1 MSKQIQ
7 KLLASQNL
15 ASGMKVIAI
24 VGFTDSYTPMG
35 PQQADWIKLNFDKAV
50 AKVRRTGEEV
60 SLPVNQVKVSDHLL
74 RLEHLELTG
83 KDFVVHSGN
92 FGEELESNGLTLVIA
107 ETEAKSDSA
116 KEMVYREK
124 VKTINRILEKID
136 LGRTLNHQAT
146 QELEHTFEAI
156 RNEKVNLD
164 TVNRQVDVILADH
177 GLEVLK
183 LISLLEQNDNAY
195 QHSIELGAMFHSM
208 YFDYIA
214 RIGVHPSGLSTRRE
228 VFLGAFVH
236 DFGMAKVPKDIYESK
251 DKFDKGSPEWN
262 LIRQHPQE
270 GAKMLE
276 KIGMPPVIVNMALYH
291 HVKFDSSLA
300 SSYPEKLLFKNASTE
315 SRLLS
320 LLDVFQGLTGRRNY
334 AKTWSPPAAMRF
346 MEALVGSEFEEKS
359 WSVFLGLMGKYPVGS
374 LVRLSS
380 GELAFVVS
388 QSPNDASRPMVV
400 PVVNKAG
407 EELTHNQLILLETE
421 LYVEIVGDMQATE
434 VFGDRTLEVFSSI
447 QLA

>member
-7 KLLASQNL
+7 KLLASQSL
-15 ASGMKVIAI
+15 TPGMRVISI
-24 VGFTDSYTPMG
+24 VGFANDYSPMG
-35 PQQADWIKLNFDKAV
+35 QVQADWIKLNFDKAI
-50 AKVRRTGEEV
+50 AKVRRAGEEV
-60 SLPVNQVKVSDHLL
+60 SLPVQQVRVADSLL
-74 RLEHLELTG
+74 RLEQLELTG
-83 KDFVVHSGN
+83 KDFEVHSAA
-92 FGEELESNGLTLVIA
+92 FGEELENRGLTLVIA
-107 ETEAKSDSA
+107 ETEAKSETA
-116 KEMVYREK
+116 KELVYKEK
-124 VKTINRILEKID
+124 VKTIQRILEKID
-136 LGRTLNHQAT
+136 LGRTLNHHAT

-156 RNEKVNLD
+156 RNEKINLD
-164 TVNRQVDVILADH
+164 SVNRQVDVILADH

-183 LISLLEQNDNAY
+183 LISLLEHNDNAY
-195 QHSIELGAMFHSM
+195 QHSIELGAMFHSI

-214 RIGVHPSGLSTRRE
+214 RIGGNPRGLTTRRE

-236 DFGMAKVPKDIYESK
+236 DFGMAKVPKEIYESK
-251 DKFDKGSPEWN
+251 EKFDKGSTEWK

-291 HVKFDSSLA
+291 HVKYDSALA
-300 SSYPEKLLFKNASTE
+300 SSYPENLQFKDASTE

-320 LLDVFQGLTGRRNY
+320 LLDVYQGLTGKRNY
-334 AKTWSPPAAMRF
+334 AKTWSPPAAIRF

-374 LVRLSS
+374 LVKLSS

-388 QSPNDASRPMVV
+388 QSPNDLNRPMVV

-421 LYVEIVGDMQATE
+421 LYVEIVGDLQATE
-434 VFGDRTLEVFSSI
+434 VFGDRTMEVFSSI